1 MESSLRYS
9 IDRFEGEFAV
19 CENLETG
26 EMINIRIDIL
36 PDGIKEGSIIKFD
49 NENYILDSET
59 TKEIQEKIKN
69 IVNNLFKK

>member
-26 EMINIRIDIL
+26 EMINIRIDLL

-49 NENYILDSET
+49 NKSYILDSET
-59 TKEIQEKIKN
+59 TKEKQEKIKN